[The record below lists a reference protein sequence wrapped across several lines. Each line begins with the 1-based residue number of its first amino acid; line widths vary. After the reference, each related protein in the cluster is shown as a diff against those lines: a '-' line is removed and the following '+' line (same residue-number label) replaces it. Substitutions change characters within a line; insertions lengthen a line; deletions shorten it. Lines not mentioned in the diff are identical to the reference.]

1 MSRLNE
7 RAAPLRV
14 AMRCALAALLATV
27 AGAAGAQ
34 DAPATEGAGAPAATG
49 TAPDG
54 GAGTSSLT
62 GTVSGGGTGAA
73 AGTTPTAPATVVAPE
88 TLAPL
93 NAAVAGCA
101 AVPSLRAEQPL
112 DLGDVRIQRD
122 RDGYLSVSPR
132 GEVINAVSVM
142 VRREPMPAM
151 LSLCGAAEQDVAIL
165 IQQPSLRLSMPGAN
179 PVARE
184 VRDIRVE
191 GQGIALQKVEDG
203 RWEGRLGPT
212 GRATI
217 LVGATVYFSATGKH
231 GTAGADIEIDVVAR

>member
-1 MSRLNE
+1 MSRLKMNP
-7 RAAPLRV
+7 APRRLMMAGV
-14 AMRCALAALLATV
+14 LAVLLLGQG
-27 AGAAGAQ
+27 GAAQASAGT
-34 DAPATEGAGAPAATG
+34 DASAPAPAATSPAPDAG
-49 TAPDG
+49 TAG
-54 GAGTSSLT
+54 GAAGTSS
-62 GTVSGGGTGAA
+62 GTAASVGGT
-73 AGTTPTAPATVVAPE
+73 TTTEPAVAPGA
-88 TLAPL
+88 LQPL
-93 NAAVAGCA
+93 SPTVAGCA
-101 AVPSLRAEQPL
+101 AVPTLRAEQAL

-132 GEVINAVSVM
+132 GEVVNAVSVM

-151 LSLCGAAEQDVAIL
+151 LSLCGQAEQDVAIL
-165 IQQPSLRLSMPGAN
+165 VQQPSLRLSMPGAD

-212 GRATI
+212 GRASI

>member
-1 MSRLNE
+1 MSRLKMNP
-7 RAAPLRV
+7 APRRLMMAGV
-14 AMRCALAALLATV
+14 LAVLLLGQG
-27 AGAAGAQ
+27 GAAQASAGT
-34 DAPATEGAGAPAATG
+34 DASAPAPAATSPAPDAG
-49 TAPDG
+49 TAG
-54 GAGTSSLT
+54 GAAGTSS
-62 GTVSGGGTGAA
+62 GTAASVGGT
-73 AGTTPTAPATVVAPE
+73 TTTEPTVAPGA
-88 TLAPL
+88 LQPL
-93 NAAVAGCA
+93 SPTVAGCA
-101 AVPSLRAEQPL
+101 AVPTLRAEQAL

-132 GEVINAVSVM
+132 GEVVNAVSVM

-151 LSLCGAAEQDVAIL
+151 LSLCGQAEQDVAIL
-165 IQQPSLRLSMPGAN
+165 VQQPSLRLSMPGAD

>member
-1 MSRLNE
+1 MSRLKMNP
-7 RAAPLRV
+7 APRRLMMAGV
-14 AMRCALAALLATV
+14 LAVLLLGQG
-27 AGAAGAQ
+27 GAAQASAGT
-34 DAPATEGAGAPAATG
+34 DASAPAPAATSPAPDAG
-49 TAPDG
+49 TAG
-54 GAGTSSLT
+54 GAAGTSS
-62 GTVSGGGTGAA
+62 GTAASVGGT
-73 AGTTPTAPATVVAPE
+73 TTTEPAVAPGA
-88 TLAPL
+88 LQPL
-93 NAAVAGCA
+93 SPTVAGCA
-101 AVPSLRAEQPL
+101 AVPTLRAEQAL

-132 GEVINAVSVM
+132 GEVVNAVSVM

-151 LSLCGAAEQDVAIL
+151 LSLCGQAEQDVAIL
-165 IQQPSLRLSMPGAN
+165 VQQPSLRLSMPGAD

>member
-1 MSRLNE
+1 MSRLKKKPAP
-7 RAAPLRV
+7 RGLMMAGVLAALVLGQGGVLAAR
-14 AMRCALAALLATV
+14 ALAAGDATTS
-27 AGAAGAQ
+27 G
-34 DAPATEGAGAPAATG
+34 PAA
-49 TAPDG
+49 AP
-54 GAGTSSLT
+54 GALQPLS
-62 GTVSGGGTGAA
+62 
-73 AGTTPTAPATVVAPE
+73 PT
-88 TLAPL
+88 
-93 NAAVAGCA
+93 VAGCA
-101 AVPSLRAEQPL
+101 AVPTLRAEQAL
-112 DLGDVRIQRD
+112 DMGDVRIQRD

-132 GEVINAVSVM
+132 GEVVNAVSVM

-151 LSLCGAAEQDVAIL
+151 ISLCGQAEQDVAIL
-165 IQQPSLRLSMPGAN
+165 VQQPSLRLSMPGAD
-179 PVARE
+179 PVARD